1 MMHSTRGLLDTATI
15 LHHLPRNV
23 IGNLMEILK
32 PVIYLNEDIIYK
44 SKTEGE
50 CMFFIVSGT
59 VALITFSG
67 KEICHEKDGGY
78 FGEAAIIF
86 PDRKRL
92 ETVIALEVCEL
103 VRLDRRDFKLLQTW
117 LN

>member
-1 MMHSTRGLLDTATI
+1 MKISYI
-15 LHHLPRNV
+15 KV
-23 IGNLMEILK
+23 KLK
-32 PVIYLNEDIIYK
+32 
-44 SKTEGE
+44 
-50 CMFFIVSGT
+50 
-59 VALITFSG
+59 
-67 KEICHEKDGGY
+67 ICHEKDGGY